1 MIFTKT
7 IKIDA
12 KSDQEAEE
20 VKDAMSDI
28 YDITKQKAS
37 TEAFLKMVAKL
48 RITPSKI
55 LGAKAYFKV

>member
-20 VKDAMSDI
+20 IKDAMSDI

-37 TEAFLKMVAKL
+37 SDAFLKMVAKL
-48 RITPSKI
+48 RLSPSKI
-55 LGAKAYFKV
+55 LGAKAYLRV

>member
-20 VKDAMSDI
+20 IKDAMSDI

-37 TEAFLKMVAKL
+37 TASFLKMVAKL

-55 LGAKAYFKV
+55 LIAKAYFGA